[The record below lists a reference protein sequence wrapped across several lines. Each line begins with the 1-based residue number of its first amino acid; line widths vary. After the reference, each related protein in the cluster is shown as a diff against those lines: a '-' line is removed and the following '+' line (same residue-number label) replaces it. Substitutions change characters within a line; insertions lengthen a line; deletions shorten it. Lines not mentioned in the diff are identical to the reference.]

1 MNLKNIF
8 SMALVSVILLGGTI
22 SCKSKISDADL
33 QAKVETAVQS
43 NPNIQVEVKDG
54 VVRLNGTVTTDDE
67 RLQLEKAAK
76 AADPKA
82 VKSVVSN
89 IIVSAAPT
97 VEINDNDADLTT
109 KVTEFTKDFPS
120 ITTSINEGVITVN
133 GELEQA
139 KVQTLK
145 MGLDALNPK
154 KVDMSGL
161 IIK

>member
-120 ITTSINEGVITVN
+120 ITTSVNDGVITVN

>member
-1 MNLKNIF
+1 MNLKKNLA
-8 SMALVSVILLGGTI
+8 MVLVSLILLGGTI
-22 SCKSKISDADL
+22 ACKSKISDDDL
-33 QAKVETAVQS
+33 KAKVEAAIQD
-43 NPNIQVEVKDG
+43 NPDIQVEVKDG

-67 RLQLEKAAK
+67 RLQLENAAK
-76 AADPKA
+76 AAEPKA

-89 IIVSAAPT
+89 IIVSATPP
-97 VEINDNDADLTT
+97 VIINEIDADLTP
-109 KVTEFTKDFPS
+109 KVADFTKDFPS
-120 ITTSINEGVITVN
+120 VTATVSDGVITVQ

-161 IIK
+161 TIK

>member
-1 MNLKNIF
+1 
-8 SMALVSVILLGGTI
+8 MALVSVILLGGTI

-120 ITTSINEGVITVN
+120 ITTSVNDGVITVN

>member
-1 MNLKNIF
+1 MNLKQIL
-8 SMALVSVILLGGTI
+8 SMALVSITLLGGTI
-22 SCKSKISDADL
+22 ACKSKISDDDL
-33 QAKVETAVQS
+33 KAKVETAIQS
-43 NPNIQVEVKDG
+43 NPSIQVEVKEG

-82 VKSVVSN
+82 VKSVISN
-89 IIVSAAPT
+89 IIVSAAPN
-97 VEINDNDADLTT
+97 VVINEDDADLTN
-109 KVTEFTKDFPS
+109 KVADFTKDFPT
-120 ITTSINEGVITVN
+120 ITTSVNDGVITVQ

-161 IIK
+161 TIK

>member
-1 MNLKNIF
+1 MKLKNII
-8 SMALVSVILLGGTI
+8 SMALVSVTLLGGTI

-89 IIVSAAPT
+89 IIVSAAPS

-120 ITTSINEGVITVN
+120 ITTSINDGIITVN